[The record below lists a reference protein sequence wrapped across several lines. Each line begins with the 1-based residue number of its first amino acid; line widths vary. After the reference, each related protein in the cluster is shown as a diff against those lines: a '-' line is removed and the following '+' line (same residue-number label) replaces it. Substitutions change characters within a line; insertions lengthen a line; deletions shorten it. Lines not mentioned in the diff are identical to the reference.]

1 MKKFILIKKNAVG
14 NFISC
19 MVSIIILMMLMVFSI
34 STYFNLDL
42 AIRKGRIERSFLL
55 QMEAEG
61 YLSPSAKDALTQQ
74 LSDLGVEQLSYSGTT
89 LSPAGYGNVVV
100 LSVTGRIKFNN
111 IIGMKNLFEFLRGE
125 DTVDFKIYQKST
137 AKY

>member
-1 MKKFILIKKNAVG
+1 MKNFFLVKKNAVG

-19 MVSIIILMMLMVFSI
+19 MISIIILMMLMVFSI

-61 YLSPSAKDALTQQ
+61 YLSPSAKDALTRQ
-74 LSDLGVEQLSYSGTT
+74 LSDLGVEQLSYAGTT

>member
-1 MKKFILIKKNAVG
+1 MKRFILIKKNAVG

-19 MVSIIILMMLMVFSI
+19 MISIIILMMLMVFSV
-34 STYFNLDL
+34 STYLNLDL
-42 AIRKGRIERSFLL
+42 AIKKGRIERSFLL

-61 YLSPSAKDALTQQ
+61 YLSPSARDALTQQ
-74 LSDLGVEQLSYSGTT
+74 LSDLGVEQLSYAGTT

-100 LSVTGRIKFNN
+100 LSVTGRIRFNN

-125 DTVDFKIYQKST
+125 NTVDFKIYQKST

>member
-1 MKKFILIKKNAVG
+1 MKRFILIKKSAVG

-19 MVSIIILMMLMVFSI
+19 MISIIILMMLMVFSI

-61 YLSPSAKDALTQQ
+61 YLSPSAKDALTRQ
-74 LSDLGVEQLSYSGTT
+74 LSDLGVEQLSYAGTT

>member
-1 MKKFILIKKNAVG
+1 MKRFILIKKSAVG

-19 MVSIIILMMLMVFSI
+19 MISIIILMMLMVFSI

-61 YLSPSAKDALTQQ
+61 YLSPSAQDALTRQ
-74 LSDLGVEQLSYSGTT
+74 LSDLGVEQLSYAGTT

>member
-1 MKKFILIKKNAVG
+1 MI
-14 NFISC
+14 
-19 MVSIIILMMLMVFSI
+19 SIIILMMLMVFSI

-61 YLSPSAKDALTQQ
+61 YLSPSAKDALTRQ
-74 LSDLGVEQLSYSGTT
+74 LSDLGVEQLSYAGTT